1 MSQTSPMPPAYEP
14 QAVEA
19 GWYARWEAAQL
30 FKAEADT
37 LKPRYSI
44 ALPPPNVTGELHM
57 GHALNGT
64 LQDMWARYRRMCGF
78 EVLWLPGSDH
88 AAIATQNVIERQ
100 LAEEGM
106 TKEQL
111 GRAAFEAR
119 VEETDLAV
127 GHAIIG
133 QLRDLR

>member
-1 MSQTSPMPPAYEP
+1 MPPAYEP

-57 GHALNGT
+57 GHAAREVKARERLELNSWGGSWNED
-64 LQDMWARYRRMCGF
+64 LDRRVVQRRHDEQPIRRSRVLDEAAAARQ
-78 EVLWLPGSDH
+78 E
-88 AAIATQNVIERQ
+88 
-100 LAEEGM
+100 
-106 TKEQL
+106 
-111 GRAAFEAR
+111 
-119 VEETDLAV
+119 
-127 GHAIIG
+127 
-133 QLRDLR
+133 